1 MIGSLE
7 AADSYRMVQSRRTEQ
22 PPQVIGSIARM
33 RPATFDDRHLLWR
46 MASVIALL
54 TALGGVLSACGF
66 SNTFNY
72 GDGHGACLHCGGS
85 F

>member
-7 AADSYRMVQSRRTEQ
+7 AAGRYRIMHSRRTEQ
-22 PPQVIGSIARM
+22 PPKIISSIARI
-33 RPATFDDRHLLWR
+33 RPATFGDQHLLWR

>member
-7 AADSYRMVQSRRTEQ
+7 AADSYRMVHSRETERS
-22 PPQVIGSIARM
+22 PKVTGTIART
-33 RPATFDDRHLLWR
+33 RPATFGDQHLLWR